1 MKKVEVGSYVGQEIK
16 KGVNEL
22 ASIVKITLG
31 PKGKNVLIQGV
42 NGPEIVNDGITI
54 AKSVFL
60 PDKLQNLGAQMVKEV
75 CFLTNALAGD
85 GTTTGIVIAEKL
97 LNLGMDCTEEFN
109 VLQLKEEL
117 TKCSDTAIA
126 YLKTQIKNIET
137 DNDILNIAR
146 ISSGGDEEV
155 SQKILEAFNGVERKG
170 HVVVRDGRNYNLEL
184 EVVKGMVYDRGYLSK
199 FFVNSPE
206 KKSILK
212 NAYVV
217 YVAGELT
224 AAVDVLNLLE
234 CTAADKRPIF
244 IIAEDVKSEALGL
257 LVENNH
263 LGICAIQC
271 PGIKSEQREIM
282 MDMMAF
288 TGGTLLNEAGSV
300 DTLTCDAT
308 HFGEATNI
316 EITFEKFLLENA
328 NYDEKVLGERV
339 DYVKKLVNDTKD
351 EFFQDMYKNR
361 LAKLNGGL
369 AVLFSGHRSDIA
381 ANEKKLRIEDAIN
394 AVKSSL
400 ENGYLPGGGMA
411 LFDYAR
417 LLPLDYR
424 HSVEQRIARDI
435 FHSALLAPLNQIIL
449 NCGLDP
455 AIVIDKILRAKI
467 VDIDNKGKEL
477 EIGYDA
483 MKNEVCNIVERGII
497 DPANVTLS
505 ALENAV
511 AVVGIILTTGG
522 SITNLSDEK
531 ERHPL
536 FGG

>member
-1 MKKVEVGSYVGQEIK
+1 MKKVQVGSFVGQEIK
-16 KGVNEL
+16 NGVNEL
-22 ASIVKITLG
+22 AGIVKITLG
-31 PKGKNVLIQGV
+31 PKGKNVLIQGDT
-42 NGPEIVNDGITI
+42 GPMIVNDGITI
-54 AKSVFL
+54 AKNVFL
-60 PDKLQNLGAQMVKEV
+60 PNKLQNLGAQMVKEV

-97 LNLGMDCTEEFN
+97 LNLGMDCEEDFN

-117 TKCSDTAIA
+117 TKFCDGAIEH
-126 YLKTQIKNIET
+126 LKKQIKNIKT
-137 DNDILNIAR
+137 DEDILNIAR

-184 EVVKGMVYDRGYLSK
+184 EVVKGMVYDRGYISK
-199 FFVNSPE
+199 FFVNSPDR
-206 KKSILK
+206 KSILK

-234 CTAADKRPIF
+234 CAAQDKRPVL
-244 IIAEDVKSEALGL
+244 IIAEDVKSEALGIM
-257 LVENNH
+257 VENNH
-263 LGICAIQC
+263 LGVCAIQC

-288 TGGTLLNEAGSV
+288 TGGTLLNETGSV
-300 DTLTCDAT
+300 STLTCDAT
-308 HFGEATNI
+308 HFGTATNI
-316 EITFEKFLLENA
+316 EVTFEKILLENT
-328 NYDEKVLGERV
+328 NFDNTILEERIV
-339 DYVKKLVNDTKD
+339 YVKELVEKTKD

-369 AVLFSGHRSDIA
+369 AVIFAGSRSDVA

-400 ENGYLPGGGMA
+400 ENGYLPGGGIA

-417 LLPLDYR
+417 QLE
-424 HSVEQRIARDI
+424 VCEQHTTEERIARDI
-435 FHSALLAPLNQIIL
+435 FNSALMAPLQQIIF
-449 NCGLDP
+449 NCGMNPVD
-455 AIVIDKILRAKI
+455 IIDKILRMKSHSKS
-467 VDIDNKGKEL
+467 NKEF

-497 DPANVTLS
+497 DPANVTIS

-511 AVVGIILTTGG
+511 AVAGIILTTGG

>member
-1 MKKVEVGSYVGQEIK
+1 MKKVQVGASVGQEIK

-31 PKGKNVLIQGV
+31 PKGKNVLIQGDT
-42 NGPEIVNDGITI
+42 GPMIVNDGITI

-85 GTTTGIVIAEKL
+85 GTTTGIVIAETI
-97 LNLGMDCTEEFN
+97 LNLGMDCKEEFN

-117 TKCSDTAIA
+117 TKCCDTAIA
-126 YLKTQIKNIET
+126 YLKTQIKNVET
-137 DNDILNIAR
+137 DEDILNIAR

-184 EVVKGMVYDRGYLSK
+184 DVVKGMVYDRGYISK
-199 FFVNSPE
+199 FFVNAPE

-234 CTAADKRPIF
+234 CAAADKRPIF
-244 IIAEDVKSEALGL
+244 IIAEDVKSEALGIM
-257 LVENNH
+257 VENNH
-263 LGICAIQC
+263 LGLCAIQC

-288 TGGTLLNEAGSV
+288 TGGTLLNEAGSIS
-300 DTLTCDAT
+300 TLTCDAT
-308 HFGEATNI
+308 HFGTATNI
-316 EITFEKFLLENA
+316 EVTFEKFLLENTRF
-328 NYDEKVLGERV
+328 NKKVLKERV
-339 DYVKKLVNDTKD
+339 AYVKKLVDKTKD
-351 EFFQDMYKNR
+351 EFFQDMYQNR

-369 AVLFSGHRSDIA
+369 AVIFAGHRSDVA

-394 AVKSSL
+394 AVRSSL

-417 LLPLDYR
+417 IIPFD
-424 HSVEQRIARDI
+424 HAHTVEHRIARDI

-449 NCGLDP
+449 NCGLVP
-455 AIVIDKILRAKI
+455 AEIVDKILREKLVAKI
-467 VDIDNKGKEL
+467 PKTKEL

-483 MKNEVCNIVERGII
+483 MKNEVCNIVQRGII
-497 DPANVTLS
+497 DPANVTIS

-511 AVVGIILTTGG
+511 AVAGIVLTTGG